1 MNYLL
6 LDKIRCLIP
15 VLVTLCS
22 FTVILM
28 NETFFLGGKSSP
40 EPLPEDTI
48 IIVSVALVILVHTS
62 LIFKPSQYIDRSW
75 LWRVL
80 VLFPNL
86 FVLIIGTTGLFITTV
101 FGEAFLDILLAF
113 FLIFNSLCFYL
124 FFIFSINDKW
134 NNSLFLR
141 VMIFLPSLVTSFLL
155 ILLYLRNL
163 S

>member
-15 VLVTLCS
+15 VLVTLIS

-48 IIVSVALVILVHTS
+48 IIVSVALVMLVHTS

-86 FVLIIGTTGLFITTV
+86 FVLIIIGTIGLLFMS
-101 FGEAFLDILLAF
+101 GLHYF
-113 FLIFNSLCFYL
+113 FLLCFYL

-141 VMIFLPSLVTSFLL
+141 VLLFLPSVLTSFHFIVSLVNS
-155 ILLYLRNL
+155 NL
-163 S
+163 T